1 MSDQVTITGPLPV
14 AGGRSLV
21 LLADCLGAGDNA
33 PCFYEGSEGLF
44 LLRLAALLASG
55 WGGRVLVLKVVAV
68 PEGESISAYSTQ
80 MQTLR
85 RKLER
90 ETLEA
95 LAASKEQ
102 TYGFITPVVR
112 VARDSKV
119 GHEVRAFLESESGSL
134 LLLPMGASGPRR
146 GLRPPSGCEWLG
158 RALRKPLPCDLAWVR
173 LPQDGYEGDAPTA
186 PFQPGMRVLLP
197 VRGGPQAELAVHLSE
212 ALADAMRSQAAV
224 LHILPGGMPERER
237 ASEEAPFNELLAL
250 MRGVRTSEGGA
261 PALPLRHIYAT
272 SDNPV
277 ATIGKTAGSY
287 DLVIMG
293 AGGGEGADIGPLTY
307 KIADASKPAM
317 LLVKTRQPVGPA
329 IRAARKRARS
339 HALDPEALSLIVDKW
354 FAENTFHANEF
365 SDLERLLEIK
375 RQRGLTIS
383 VGLPALNEES
393 TIGDVIGVLKESLM
407 ERVPLVDELV
417 VIDSNSTDRTR
428 EIAEGLG
435 VPVHIHQQLLPEAGV
450 PLEGKGETLWKSLHV
465 LKGDIIAWVDTDVTN
480 MHPQFVYGLIGPLLR
495 EPRIGY
501 VKGYYHRPIRNE
513 GRLEEEG
520 GGRVTELTVRPL
532 LNLFFPLL
540 SGMVQPLAG
549 EYAGR
554 REVLE
559 QLPFFSGYGVETGLL
574 IDLLE
579 RYGLNSIGQVN
590 LEKRVHRNRPLVDLS
605 LTAFAIVQV
614 ILTRLEDRARI
625 TLLEEVNRSMKL
637 IRFEKDHLS
646 LEVKRVQDAERP
658 PIVSIPAYLQGR

>member
-1 MSDQVTITGPLPV
+1 
-14 AGGRSLV
+14 V
-21 LLADCLGAGDNA
+21 LLADCLGNGGTGS
-33 PCFYEGSEGLF
+33 CFGAGSEGLF
-44 LLRLAALLASG
+44 LLRLASLLASG
-55 WGGRVLVLKVVAV
+55 WSGRVLVLKVLAV
-68 PEGESISAYSTQ
+68 PEGESLSAYSTQ
-80 MQTLR
+80 TQTVR

-95 LAASKEQ
+95 LAGTKEQ

-112 VARDSKV
+112 VARESKV
-119 GHEVRAFLESESGSL
+119 GQEARSFLESEAGSL
-134 LLLPMGASGPRR
+134 LLLTMDGTGSRR
-146 GLRPPSGCEWLG
+146 GLRVPAGCEWLG
-158 RALRKPLPCDLAWVR
+158 RTLRKPLPCDLAWVR
-173 LPQDGYEGDAPTA
+173 LPQAGYVGDAPTA

-197 VRGGPQAELAVHLSE
+197 VRGGPQAELAVQLSE
-212 ALADAMRSQAAV
+212 ALAEAMRSQAAV
-224 LHILPGGMPERER
+224 LHILQGGMPERER
-237 ASEEAPFNELLAL
+237 ASEEAPFNELLAHL
-250 MRGVRTSEGGA
+250 RGGRATNEIN
-261 PALPLRHIYAT
+261 PPPLPLRHIYAT

-307 KIADASKPAM
+307 KVADVSKPAM
-317 LLVKTRQPVGPA
+317 VLVKTRQLVGPA
-329 IRAARKRARS
+329 IRAARKRARP
-339 HALDPEALSLIVDKW
+339 HALHPEALSLIVDKW

-365 SDLERLLEIK
+365 SDLDRLMEIK
-375 RQRGLTIS
+375 RQRGVTIS
-383 VGLPALNEES
+383 VGLPALNEET
-393 TIGDVIGVLKESLM
+393 TIGEVIRVLKESLM

-428 EIAEGLG
+428 EIAEALG
-435 VPVHIHQQLLPEAGV
+435 VPVHIHQQILPEAGE

-501 VKGYYHRPIRNE
+501 VKGYYHRPIRTE

-540 SGMVQPLAG
+540 SGVVQPLAG

-614 ILTRLEDRARI
+614 ILSRLEDRAKI
-625 TLLEEVNRSMKL
+625 TLLEEVNRSMKV

-646 LEVKRVQDAERP
+646 LEVRRVRDRERP
-658 PIVSIPAYLQGR
+658 PIVSVPAYLAGR